1 MTMNRIHNC
10 TNPYQGDA
18 KRVLCVCSAGLL
30 RSPTT
35 AVVLNQEYGYNTRAA
50 GMDESFALICVD
62 DVLLHWA
69 DEIVCVE
76 DVHVRQIKER
86 LDKLRIVD
94 KPVIS
99 LGIPDS
105 FAYMD
110 NKLVLLIKN
119 SYLRH
124 LHMTVGWSDDQN
136 T

>member
-1 MTMNRIHNC
+1 
-10 TNPYQGDA
+10 
-18 KRVLCVCSAGLL
+18 
-30 RSPTT
+30 
-35 AVVLNQEYGYNTRAA
+35 VVLNQEYGYNTRAA

-86 LDKLRIVD
+86 LDKLRILD

-110 NKLVLLIKN
+110 ETLVCMIKD
-119 SYLRH
+119 SYSRH
-124 LHMTVGWSDDQN
+124 LSDTIQ
-136 T
+136 